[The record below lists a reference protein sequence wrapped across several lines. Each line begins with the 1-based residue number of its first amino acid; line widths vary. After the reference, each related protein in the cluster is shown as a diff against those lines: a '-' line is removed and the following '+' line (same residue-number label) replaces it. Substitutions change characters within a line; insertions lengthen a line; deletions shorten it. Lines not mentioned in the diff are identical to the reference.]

1 MVETRKFTQT
11 LATWYAA
18 ADGAYR
24 MVRPLDYVVSLA
36 ITVFSFLTLYV
47 NYWFPPG
54 KIFDEI
60 YFARAAEE
68 YLRRQYI
75 YENTHPPV
83 TKLLITFSTMM
94 FGGLPGGDTSYG
106 WRFLDVV
113 FGALVVWLLYVAA
126 KRITGSVAFSAAAA
140 ILLACDGMHFV
151 QSRIAT
157 PESFVAF
164 FSLAAFYAFYRFWMS
179 VDERVAARVDAR
191 AASIRAAG
199 IVIGAVLA
207 AGLVALRFPNE
218 AGPAKIIAAVYTF
231 SGLYLLYRT
240 LIEPRFTG
248 ERVMSR
254 SAALWLTLFALSSAL
269 LVGSKWYGIMA
280 YGVATTVLIVSWARG
295 AIASTRARSE
305 LRPAFR
311 LDVVFATLVFAV
323 GTVYALA
330 YIPQFHGLS
339 DTAAAAPRP
348 YTLTDVVNMQYNAYE
363 YHHNLRATHPYAS
376 KWWQWPLDLRPIL
389 YYADYGGS
397 GASSTAAMIYSLPNP
412 LVLWFGIFSIPI
424 VAYLAWRERNKAYAL
439 IVLTYVMQWLPWIFS
454 PRIAWAYHFY
464 VNIPLICLANA
475 IVLQR
480 ACQYFEGKRRETAEF
495 FAQAY
500 VGAVVV
506 AFAYFY
512 PILAG
517 RAILSSAWQHHMWL
531 KSWY

>member
-1 MVETRKFTQT
+1 MVRTRGFPET
-11 LATWYAA
+11 LSGWYAA
-18 ADGAYR
+18 ADGIQR
-24 MVRPLDYVVSLA
+24 MVRPLDYLVSLGIA
-36 ITVFSFLTLYV
+36 FVSFVTLYV
-47 NYWFPPG
+47 NYWFPG
-54 KIFDEI
+54 EKIFDEI

-83 TKLLITFSTMM
+83 TKLLITLSTMM
-94 FGGLPGGDTSYG
+94 FGGLPAGDTSYG

-113 FGALVVWLLYVAA
+113 FGALVVWLLYIAA
-126 KRITGSVAFSAAAA
+126 KRITGSVAFSAVAA
-140 ILLACDGMHFV
+140 ILLAADGMHFV

-157 PESFVAF
+157 PESFVVF
-164 FSLAAFYAFYRFWMS
+164 FSLAAFYTFYRFWIS
-179 VDERVAARVDAR
+179 VDERVASRFDAR
-191 AASIRAAG
+191 TAGVRAGG
-199 IVIGAVLA
+199 IVVAAILGAA
-207 AGLVALRFPNE
+207 LVALRFPNE
-218 AGPAKIIAAVYTF
+218 SMPANIIAGIYVFSAV
-231 SGLYLLYRT
+231 YLLYRV
-240 LIEPRFTG
+240 LIEPRITG

-254 SAALWLTLFALSSAL
+254 AAGLWLALFALSSAL

-280 YGVATTVLIVSWARG
+280 YGVATTVLIVSWVRG
-295 AIASTRARSE
+295 VIASSKSRSE

-311 LDVVFATLVFAV
+311 LDVVFAALIFAV
-323 GTVYALA
+323 GTVYAFA

-339 DTAAAAPRP
+339 DTAGAPPRP

-397 GASSTAAMIYSLPNP
+397 GASSTAAVIYSLPNP
-412 LVLWFGIFSIPI
+412 LVMWFGLFSIPI
-424 VAYLAWRERNKAYAL
+424 IAYLAWREQNKAYAL
-439 IVLTYVMQWLPWIFS
+439 IALTYVMQWLPWIFS
-454 PRIAWAYHFY
+454 PRIAWEYHFY

-480 ACQYFEGKRRETAEF
+480 ACSYFDGKARERAEMA
-495 FAQAY
+495 AQIY
-500 VGAVVV
+500 TGAVII
-506 AFAYFY
+506 AFVYFY

-517 RAILSSAWQHHMWL
+517 RTILSTAWQHHMWL